1 MRCYRCGNDH
11 VEDSNICFKCGA
23 NLQNNNMNNNT
34 NIANTDVANTVIIAT
49 SSNIDDEKCI
59 NNNVF
64 SHLFDISSL
73 INRKKAEV
81 LDNKELFLERSL
93 IYLSSYSRNALYT
106 IVFFAVTFLIVLIL
120 KVKLLDF
127 IIWIIPCIYYIR
139 IALINSITGIIVGIK
154 ACILTK
160 SSESMRCIIYNLLV
174 NLVFVFY
181 LFSIDNIVE
190 SFY

>member
-1 MRCYRCGNDH
+1 MRCYRCGNNH
-11 VEDSNICFKCGA
+11 VEGSNICFKCGA

-81 LDNKELFLERSL
+81 FDNKELFLERNL

-106 IVFFAVTFLIVLIL
+106 IAFFAVTFFNCV
-120 KVKLLDF
+120 
-127 IIWIIPCIYYIR
+127 
-139 IALINSITGIIVGIK
+139 NS
-154 ACILTK
+154 
-160 SSESMRCIIYNLLV
+160 
-174 NLVFVFY
+174 
-181 LFSIDNIVE
+181 
-190 SFY
+190 

>member
-11 VEDSNICFKCGA
+11 VEGSNICFKCGA

-34 NIANTDVANTVIIAT
+34 NITNTDVANTIINAT

-59 NNNVF
+59 NSSVF

-73 INRKKAEV
+73 INRKKTEV

-93 IYLSSYSRNALYT
+93 IYLFSYSRNALYT
-106 IVFFAVTFLIVLIL
+106 IAFFAVTFLIVLIL

-154 ACILTK
+154 ACMLTK

>member
-11 VEDSNICFKCGA
+11 VEGSNICFKCGA
-23 NLQNNNMNNNT
+23 NLQNNNT
-34 NIANTDVANTVIIAT
+34 NIANTDVANTIINAT

-73 INRKKAEV
+73 INRKKTEV
-81 LDNKELFLERSL
+81 LDNKELFLERNH

-106 IVFFAVTFLIVLIL
+106 IAFFAVTFLIVLIL

-160 SSESMRCIIYNLLV
+160 SSESIRCIIYNLLV